1 MESVKT
7 GKTNK
12 VGKNT
17 EMAHTKTN
25 KETHFKQVSAITNR
39 IRSIGGI
46 FTKIAKKVRE
56 LVKKHPKKSSAALV
70 VLTPVACKRAKELDD
85 KVQDKSKQAEKENKI
100 NWWKYS
106 GLTIATSLLLAAC
119 SAGDIDKQIELEQEK
134 QKTEQ
139 EKKEAEN
146 ARDRANKSE
155 IELEQERQKTN
166 KSGIE
171 LANSQIKA
179 EQERQKTEQE
189 KQKANKSEIEL
200 EQQKQKTIN
209 TQRDLIKEQKDFIKE
224 TEQNCQ
230 EKHGQLFIK
239 RARIKT
245 GITTGIAIEI
255 EAECKTPKPTK
266 TNQTPIQPK
275 HLPNS
280 KHPHSQ
286 RGSKAQELIAYLL
299 FEQKDFII
307 ETEQK
312 CQEKHNQFFIKKA
325 GIKGGAI
332 EVEAE
337 CKTPKPTKTNQ
348 TPIQPK
354 HLPNSKQPHSQRGSK
369 AQELIAYLQ
378 KELESL
384 PYSQKAIAKQVDFY
398 KPSSIAYLEL
408 DPRDFKVT
416 EEWQNENLKIRSKA
430 QAKMLE
436 MRKPQANLSPSQSF
450 LFVQRI
456 FADINKE
463 IEAAANTE
471 KKAEKVGYG
480 YSKRV

>member
-17 EMAHTKTN
+17 EMANTKAN
-25 KETHFKQVSAITNR
+25 KETHFKQVSAITNI
-39 IRSIGGI
+39 IRSIGGF
-46 FTKIAKKVRE
+46 FTKIMKRVRE
-56 LVKKHPKKSSAALV
+56 LVKKHPKKSKVALV
-70 VLTPVACKRAKELDD
+70 VLTHVACKRAKELDD
-85 KVQDKSKQAEKENKI
+85 KVQDKSKQAEKENQI

-119 SAGDIDKQIELEQEK
+119 NVGDIDKQIELEQEK
-134 QKTEQ
+134 QK
-139 EKKEAEN
+139 
-146 ARDRANKSE
+146 ANKSG
-155 IELEQERQKTN
+155 IELEQQRQKTEQERQKTN

-171 LANSQIKA
+171 LANSQIKT
-179 EQERQKTEQE
+179 EQERQKT
-189 KQKANKSEIEL
+189 NKSGIEL
-200 EQQKQKTIN
+200 EQQRQKAEQEKQKTIN

-239 RARIKT
+239 RTRIKT
-245 GITTGIAIEI
+245 GITTGIAIE
-255 EAECKTPKPTK
+255 
-266 TNQTPIQPK
+266 
-275 HLPNS
+275 
-280 KHPHSQ
+280 
-286 RGSKAQELIAYLL
+286 
-299 FEQKDFII
+299 
-307 ETEQK
+307 
-312 CQEKHNQFFIKKA
+312 
-325 GIKGGAI
+325 
-332 EVEAE
+332 VEAE
-337 CKTPKPTKTNQ
+337 CKTPKPAKTNQ

-398 KPSSIAYLEL
+398 RPSSIAHLEL
-408 DPRDFKVT
+408 DPRDFNVT
-416 EEWQNENLKIRSKA
+416 EEWQKENLKIRSKA

-436 MRKPQANLSPSQSF
+436 MRNPQAHLSTSQSL
-450 LFVQRI
+450 LFVQKI

-463 IEAAANTE
+463 IKVVANTE
-471 KKAEKVGYG
+471 KKAEKAGYG
-480 YSKRV
+480 YSKRM

>member
-7 GKTNK
+7 GRTNK

-17 EMAHTKTN
+17 EMANTKTN

-39 IRSIGGI
+39 LRSIGGI

-56 LVKKHPKKSSAALV
+56 LFKKHPKKSNAALV
-70 VLTPVACKRAKELDD
+70 VLTHVACKKVKELDD
-85 KVQDKSKQAEKENKI
+85 KVQDKSKQAEKENQI

-119 SAGDIDKQIELEQEK
+119 NVGDIDKQIEL
-134 QKTEQ
+134 EQ

-146 ARDRANKSE
+146 ARDRANKSG
-155 IELEQERQKTN
+155 IELEQEKQKTSN
-166 KSGIE
+166 IE
-171 LANSQIKA
+171 TNNQIKV
-179 EQERQKTEQE
+179 EQEKQKTSNIETNNQIKVEQEKQKTSNIETNNQIKVEQEKQKTSNIETNNQIKVEQEQQKTEQE
-189 KQKANKSEIEL
+189 KQKTI
-200 EQQKQKTIN
+200 KT
-209 TQRDLIKEQKDFIKE
+209 QKDFIKDL
-224 TEQNCQ
+224 EQNCK
-230 EKHGQLFIK
+230 ENHGQFFIEK
-239 RARIKT
+239 GGIKAGIG
-245 GITTGIAIEI
+245 GITI
-255 EAECKTPKPTK
+255 EAEAK
-266 TNQTPIQPK
+266 
-275 HLPNS
+275 
-280 KHPHSQ
+280 
-286 RGSKAQELIAYLL
+286 
-299 FEQKDFII
+299 
-307 ETEQK
+307 
-312 CQEKHNQFFIKKA
+312 
-325 GIKGGAI
+325 
-332 EVEAE
+332 

-384 PYSQKAIAKQVDFY
+384 PYSQKAIAKQVNFY

-436 MRKPQANLSPSQSF
+436 MRNPQAHLSTSQSL
-450 LFVQRI
+450 LFVQKI

-463 IEAAANTE
+463 IKVAANTE
-471 KKAEKVGYG
+471 KKAEKAGYG
-480 YSKRV
+480 YSKRM

>member
-1 MESVKT
+1 MESVKI

-12 VGKNT
+12 VGKNAET
-17 EMAHTKTN
+17 ANTKAN
-25 KETHFKQVSAITNR
+25 KETHFKQASAITNM
-39 IRSIGGI
+39 IRSIGGF
-46 FTKIAKKVRE
+46 FTKIMNRVRE
-56 LVKKHPKKSSAALV
+56 LVKKHPKKSNVALV
-70 VLTPVACKRAKELDD
+70 VLTHAACKRAKELDD
-85 KVQDKSKQAEKENKI
+85 KVQDKSKQAEKENQI

-119 SAGDIDKQIELEQEK
+119 NVGDIDKQIELEQEK

-139 EKKEAEN
+139 EQQKTEQEKQK
-146 ARDRANKSE
+146 ANKSG

-189 KQKANKSEIEL
+189 KQKANKSGVEL

-255 EAECKTPKPTK
+255 EAECKTPKP
-266 TNQTPIQPK
+266 
-275 HLPNS
+275 
-280 KHPHSQ
+280 
-286 RGSKAQELIAYLL
+286 A
-299 FEQKDFII
+299 
-307 ETEQK
+307 
-312 CQEKHNQFFIKKA
+312 
-325 GIKGGAI
+325 
-332 EVEAE
+332 
-337 CKTPKPTKTNQ
+337 KTNQ

-354 HLPNSKQPHSQRGSK
+354 HLPNSKQPRSQRGSK

-384 PYSQKAIAKQVDFY
+384 PYSQKAIAKQVNFY

-436 MRKPQANLSPSQSF
+436 MRHLKPDPQAHLPTSQSL
-450 LFVQRI
+450 LFVQKI
-456 FADINKE
+456 FADVNKE
-463 IEAAANTE
+463 IIEAVANTE
-471 KKAEKVGYG
+471 KKAEKAGYG
-480 YSKRV
+480 YSKRM

>member
-1 MESVKT
+1 MKSVKT
-7 GKTNK
+7 AKTNK
-12 VGKNT
+12 VGKNAET
-17 EMAHTKTN
+17 ANTKAN
-25 KETHFKQVSAITNR
+25 KETHFKQVSVITNTL
-39 IRSIGGI
+39 RSIGRI

-56 LVKKHPKKSSAALV
+56 LVKKHPKKSNAALV
-70 VLTPVACKRAKELDD
+70 VLTHAACKRAKELDD

-119 SAGDIDKQIELEQEK
+119 SVGDIDKQIELEQEK
-134 QKTEQ
+134 QKANKSGIELEQERQKTEQ
-139 EKKEAEN
+139 EKQK
-146 ARDRANKSE
+146 ANKSE

-189 KQKANKSEIEL
+189 RQKTNKSGIEL

-230 EKHGQLFIK
+230 ENHGQFFIK
-239 RARIKT
+239 KLGIK
-245 GITTGIAIEI
+245 GGIAIEI
-255 EAECKTPKPTK
+255 
-266 TNQTPIQPK
+266 
-275 HLPNS
+275 
-280 KHPHSQ
+280 
-286 RGSKAQELIAYLL
+286 
-299 FEQKDFII
+299 
-307 ETEQK
+307 
-312 CQEKHNQFFIKKA
+312 
-325 GIKGGAI
+325 
-332 EVEAE
+332 EAE

-436 MRKPQANLSPSQSF
+436 MRNPQAHLSTSQSL
-450 LFVQRI
+450 LFVQKI

-463 IEAAANTE
+463 IEATANTE
-471 KKAEKVGYG
+471 KKAEKAGYG

>member
-12 VGKNT
+12 VGKNAET
-17 EMAHTKTN
+17 ADTKAN
-25 KETHFKQVSAITNR
+25 KEAHFKQASAITNTL
-39 IRSIGGI
+39 RSIGGI
-46 FTKIAKKVRE
+46 FTKIMKRVRE
-56 LVKKHPKKSSAALV
+56 LVKKHPKKSKAALV
-70 VLTPVACKRAKELDD
+70 VLTHVACKKAKELDD
-85 KVQDKSKQAEKENKI
+85 KVQDKSKQAEKENQI

-106 GLTIATSLLLAAC
+106 GLTIAASLLLAAC

-134 QKTEQ
+134 QKANKSGIELEQERQKTEQ
-139 EKKEAEN
+139 EKQK
-146 ARDRANKSE
+146 ANKSE

-189 KQKANKSEIEL
+189 KQKTNKSGIEL

-239 RARIKT
+239 KARIKT
-245 GITTGIAIEI
+245 GITTGVAIEI

-280 KHPHSQ
+280 K
-286 RGSKAQELIAYLL
+286 
-299 FEQKDFII
+299 
-307 ETEQK
+307 
-312 CQEKHNQFFIKKA
+312 
-325 GIKGGAI
+325 
-332 EVEAE
+332 
-337 CKTPKPTKTNQ
+337 
-348 TPIQPK
+348 QPR
-354 HLPNSKQPHSQRGSK
+354 SQRGSK

-408 DPRDFKVT
+408 DPRDFNVT
-416 EEWQNENLKIRSKA
+416 EEWQKENLKIRSKA

-436 MRKPQANLSPSQSF
+436 MRNPQAHLSISQSL
-450 LFVQRI
+450 LFVQKI
-456 FADINKE
+456 FADVSKE
-463 IEAAANTE
+463 IKVVANTE
-471 KKAEKVGYG
+471 KKAEKAGYG

>member
-7 GKTNK
+7 GKTSK

-17 EMAHTKTN
+17 EITSTKAN
-25 KETHFKQVSAITNR
+25 KEAHFKQASAITNI
-39 IRSIGGI
+39 IRSVGGF
-46 FTKIAKKVRE
+46 FTKIMNRVRE
-56 LVKKHPKKSSAALV
+56 LVKKHPKKSNAALV
-70 VLTPVACKRAKELDD
+70 VLTHVACKKAKELDD
-85 KVQDKSKQAEKENKI
+85 KVQDKSKQAEKENQI

-134 QKTEQ
+134 QKANKSGIELEQERQKTEQ
-139 EKKEAEN
+139 ERQKT
-146 ARDRANKSE
+146 NKSG

-239 RARIKT
+239 KARIKT
-245 GITTGIAIEI
+245 GITTGI
-255 EAECKTPKPTK
+255 
-266 TNQTPIQPK
+266 
-275 HLPNS
+275 
-280 KHPHSQ
+280 
-286 RGSKAQELIAYLL
+286 
-299 FEQKDFII
+299 
-307 ETEQK
+307 
-312 CQEKHNQFFIKKA
+312 
-325 GIKGGAI
+325 AI

-348 TPIQPK
+348 TPI
-354 HLPNSKQPHSQRGSK
+354 
-369 AQELIAYLQ
+369 
-378 KELESL
+378 
-384 PYSQKAIAKQVDFY
+384 
-398 KPSSIAYLEL
+398 
-408 DPRDFKVT
+408 
-416 EEWQNENLKIRSKA
+416 
-430 QAKMLE
+430 
-436 MRKPQANLSPSQSF
+436 
-450 LFVQRI
+450 
-456 FADINKE
+456 
-463 IEAAANTE
+463 
-471 KKAEKVGYG
+471 
-480 YSKRV
+480 

>member
-17 EMAHTKTN
+17 EMANTKTN
-25 KETHFKQVSAITNR
+25 KKTHFKQVSAITNTL
-39 IRSIGGI
+39 RSISGI
-46 FTKIAKKVRE
+46 FTKIAKKVRG
-56 LVKKHPKKSSAALV
+56 LVKKHPKKSKAALV
-70 VLTPVACKRAKELDD
+70 VLTHVACKRAKELDD
-85 KVQDKSKQAEKENKI
+85 KVQDKSKQAEKENQI

-119 SAGDIDKQIELEQEK
+119 NAGDIDKQIELEQEK
-134 QKTEQ
+134 
-139 EKKEAEN
+139 KEVEN
-146 ARDRANKSE
+146 ARDRANKSG

-166 KSGIE
+166 KSEIE

-189 KQKANKSEIEL
+189 RQKTNKSGIELEQQRQKTEQEKQKTNKSEIEL
-200 EQQKQKTIN
+200 ANSQIKAEQEKQKTIN

-239 RARIKT
+239 KTRIKT

-280 KHPHSQ
+280 KQPRSQ
-286 RGSKAQELIAYLL
+286 RGSK
-299 FEQKDFII
+299 
-307 ETEQK
+307 T
-312 CQEKHNQFFIKKA
+312 
-325 GIKGGAI
+325 
-332 EVEAE
+332 
-337 CKTPKPTKTNQ
+337 
-348 TPIQPK
+348 
-354 HLPNSKQPHSQRGSK
+354 
-369 AQELIAYLQ
+369 QELIAYLQ

-384 PYSQKAIAKQVDFY
+384 PYSQKAIAKQVNFY
-398 KPSSIAYLEL
+398 RPSSIAYLEL
-408 DPRDFKVT
+408 DPRDFNVT

-436 MRKPQANLSPSQSF
+436 MRDLKPDPQAHLPTSQSL
-450 LFVQRI
+450 LFVQKI
-456 FADINKE
+456 FADVNKE

-471 KKAEKVGYG
+471 KKAEKAGYG
-480 YSKRV
+480 YSKRM

>member
-17 EMAHTKTN
+17 EAADTKAN
-25 KETHFKQVSAITNR
+25 KETHFKQASAITNTL
-39 IRSIGGI
+39 RSIGGF

-56 LVKKHPKKSSAALV
+56 LVKKHPKKSNAALV
-70 VLTPVACKRAKELDD
+70 VLTHVACKKAKELDD
-85 KVQDKSKQAEKENKI
+85 KVQDKSKQAEKENQI

-119 SAGDIDKQIELEQEK
+119 SVGDIDKQIELEQEK

-139 EKKEAEN
+139 ERQKTEQERQK
-146 ARDRANKSE
+146 ANRSG

-239 RARIKT
+239 KARIKT

-280 KHPHSQ
+280 K
-286 RGSKAQELIAYLL
+286 
-299 FEQKDFII
+299 
-307 ETEQK
+307 
-312 CQEKHNQFFIKKA
+312 
-325 GIKGGAI
+325 
-332 EVEAE
+332 
-337 CKTPKPTKTNQ
+337 
-348 TPIQPK
+348 QPR
-354 HLPNSKQPHSQRGSK
+354 SQRGSK

-408 DPRDFKVT
+408 DPRDFNVA
-416 EEWQNENLKIRSKA
+416 EEWQKENLKIRSKA

-436 MRKPQANLSPSQSF
+436 MRSLKPDPQTPFQP
-450 LFVQRI
+450 R
-456 FADINKE
+456 
-463 IEAAANTE
+463 
-471 KKAEKVGYG
+471 KK
-480 YSKRV
+480 

>member
-17 EMAHTKTN
+17 EITSTKAN
-25 KETHFKQVSAITNR
+25 KEAHFKQVSAITNTL
-39 IRSIGGI
+39 RSIGGF
-46 FTKIAKKVRE
+46 FTKIAKKVRG
-56 LVKKHPKKSSAALV
+56 LVKKHPKKSNAALV
-70 VLTPVACKRAKELDD
+70 VLTHVACKKAKELDD
-85 KVQDKSKQAEKENKI
+85 KVQDKSKQAEKENQI

-134 QKTEQ
+134 
-139 EKKEAEN
+139 KEAEN
-146 ARDRANKSE
+146 ARDRANKSG

-239 RARIKT
+239 KARIKT

-280 KHPHSQ
+280 K
-286 RGSKAQELIAYLL
+286 
-299 FEQKDFII
+299 
-307 ETEQK
+307 
-312 CQEKHNQFFIKKA
+312 
-325 GIKGGAI
+325 
-332 EVEAE
+332 
-337 CKTPKPTKTNQ
+337 
-348 TPIQPK
+348 QPR
-354 HLPNSKQPHSQRGSK
+354 SQRGSK

-384 PYSQKAIAKQVDFY
+384 PYSQKAIAKQVNFY

-436 MRKPQANLSPSQSF
+436 MRHLKPDPQAHLSISQSL
-450 LFVQRI
+450 LFVQKI
-456 FADINKE
+456 FADVSKE
-463 IEAAANTE
+463 IKVVANTE
-471 KKAEKVGYG
+471 KKVEKAGYG
-480 YSKRV
+480 YSKRM

>member
-1 MESVKT
+1 MKSVKT

-17 EMAHTKTN
+17 EMANTKTN
-25 KETHFKQVSAITNR
+25 KETHFKQVSAITNTL
-39 IRSIGGI
+39 RSIGGF

-56 LVKKHPKKSSAALV
+56 LFKKHPEKSSAALV
-70 VLTPVACKRAKELDD
+70 VLTHIACKKAKELDD
-85 KVQDKSKQAEKENKI
+85 KVQDKSKQAEKENQI

-139 EKKEAEN
+139 EE
-146 ARDRANKSE
+146 
-155 IELEQERQKTN
+155 
-166 KSGIE
+166 
-171 LANSQIKA
+171 
-179 EQERQKTEQE
+179 QKTEQE
-189 KQKANKSEIEL
+189 KQKTSNIETNNQIKV
-200 EQQKQKTIN
+200 EQEKQKTIKE
-209 TQRDLIKEQKDFIKE
+209 QKDLIKEQKDLVKKA
-224 TEQNCQ
+224 EQNCQ
-230 EKHGQLFIK
+230 EKHGQFFIK
-239 RARIKT
+239 KLGIK
-245 GITTGIAIEI
+245 GGIAIEI
-255 EAECKTPKPTK
+255 EAECKTPKP
-266 TNQTPIQPK
+266 
-275 HLPNS
+275 
-280 KHPHSQ
+280 
-286 RGSKAQELIAYLL
+286 A
-299 FEQKDFII
+299 
-307 ETEQK
+307 
-312 CQEKHNQFFIKKA
+312 
-325 GIKGGAI
+325 
-332 EVEAE
+332 
-337 CKTPKPTKTNQ
+337 KTNQ

-354 HLPNSKQPHSQRGSK
+354 HLPNSKQPRSQRGSK
-369 AQELIAYLQ
+369 AQEFIAYLQ

-436 MRKPQANLSPSQSF
+436 MRKPQANLSPSQSL
-450 LFVQRI
+450 LFVQKI

-463 IEAAANTE
+463 IKVVANTE

-480 YSKRV
+480 YSKRM

>member
-1 MESVKT
+1 MKKRLAMESVKT

-17 EMAHTKTN
+17 ETADTKAN
-25 KETHFKQVSAITNR
+25 KETHFKQANAITNT
-39 IRSIGGI
+39 IRSIGGF

-56 LVKKHPKKSSAALV
+56 LVKKHPKKSEAALV
-70 VLTPVACKRAKELDD
+70 VLTHVACKEAKELDD
-85 KVQDKSKQAEKENKI
+85 KVQDKSKQAEKENQI

-119 SAGDIDKQIELEQEK
+119 SAGDTDKQIELEQEK
-134 QKTEQ
+134 QEANKSGIELEQERQKTEQ
-139 EKKEAEN
+139 ERQKT
-146 ARDRANKSE
+146 NKSE

-239 RARIKT
+239 KARIKT

-255 EAECKTPKPTK
+255 EAECKTPKP
-266 TNQTPIQPK
+266 
-275 HLPNS
+275 
-280 KHPHSQ
+280 
-286 RGSKAQELIAYLL
+286 A
-299 FEQKDFII
+299 
-307 ETEQK
+307 
-312 CQEKHNQFFIKKA
+312 
-325 GIKGGAI
+325 
-332 EVEAE
+332 
-337 CKTPKPTKTNQ
+337 KTNQ

-384 PYSQKAIAKQVDFY
+384 PYSQKAIVKQVDFY

-408 DPRDFKVT
+408 DPRNFKVT

-436 MRKPQANLSPSQSF
+436 MRKPQANLSPSQSL
-450 LFVQRI
+450 LFVQKI
-456 FADINKE
+456 FADISKE
-463 IEAAANTE
+463 IEATANTE

-480 YSKRV
+480 YSKRM

>member
-1 MESVKT
+1 MKSVKT

-17 EMAHTKTN
+17 EMANTKAN
-25 KETHFKQVSAITNR
+25 KETHFKQASAITNTL
-39 IRSIGGI
+39 RSIGGF
-46 FTKIAKKVRE
+46 FTKIMKRVRE
-56 LVKKHPKKSSAALV
+56 LVKKHPKKSRAALV
-70 VLTPVACKRAKELDD
+70 VLTHVACKKAKELDD
-85 KVQDKSKQAEKENKI
+85 KVQDKSKQAEKENQI

-106 GLTIATSLLLAAC
+106 GLTIAASLLLAAC
-119 SAGDIDKQIELEQEK
+119 NVGDIDKQIELEQEK

-139 EKKEAEN
+139 EKQKTEQEKQKTEQEKQK
-146 ARDRANKSE
+146 ANKSE

-230 EKHGQLFIK
+230 ENHNQLFIK
-239 RARIKT
+239 KAGIKG

-280 KHPHSQ
+280 K
-286 RGSKAQELIAYLL
+286 
-299 FEQKDFII
+299 
-307 ETEQK
+307 
-312 CQEKHNQFFIKKA
+312 
-325 GIKGGAI
+325 
-332 EVEAE
+332 
-337 CKTPKPTKTNQ
+337 
-348 TPIQPK
+348 
-354 HLPNSKQPHSQRGSK
+354 QPHSQRGSK
-369 AQELIAYLQ
+369 TQELIAYLQ

-436 MRKPQANLSPSQSF
+436 MRHLKPDPQAHLPTSQSL
-450 LFVQRI
+450 LFVQKI

-463 IEAAANTE
+463 IKVVANTE
-471 KKAEKVGYG
+471 KKAEKAGYG

>member
-17 EMAHTKTN
+17 ETADTKAN
-25 KETHFKQVSAITNR
+25 KEAHFKQASAITNTL
-39 IRSIGGI
+39 RSIGGF
-46 FTKIAKKVRE
+46 FTKMAKRVRE
-56 LVKKHPKKSSAALV
+56 LVKKHPKKSNVALV
-70 VLTPVACKRAKELDD
+70 VLTHVACKKAKELDD
-85 KVQDKSKQAEKENKI
+85 KVQDKSKQAEKENQI

-106 GLTIATSLLLAAC
+106 GLTIAASLLLAAC

-139 EKKEAEN
+139 EQQKTEQERQKT
-146 ARDRANKSE
+146 NKSE

-239 RARIKT
+239 KARIKT
-245 GITTGIAIEI
+245 GITTGI
-255 EAECKTPKPTK
+255 
-266 TNQTPIQPK
+266 
-275 HLPNS
+275 
-280 KHPHSQ
+280 
-286 RGSKAQELIAYLL
+286 
-299 FEQKDFII
+299 
-307 ETEQK
+307 
-312 CQEKHNQFFIKKA
+312 
-325 GIKGGAI
+325 AI

-354 HLPNSKQPHSQRGSK
+354 HLPNSKQPRSQRGSK

-408 DPRDFKVT
+408 DPRDFNVA
-416 EEWQNENLKIRSKA
+416 EEWQKENLKIRSKA

-436 MRKPQANLSPSQSF
+436 MRSLKPDSQAHLSTSQSL
-450 LFVQRI
+450 LFVQKI
-456 FADINKE
+456 FADVSKE
-463 IEAAANTE
+463 IEAAANTDKKVE
-471 KKAEKVGYG
+471 K
-480 YSKRV
+480 RM